1 MELKVCQIIFG
12 NLYCQG
18 RPIKQI
24 NETALDRTENGET
37 DMATFTIEESNS
49 FKSRRSGKTIEASTL
64 AQAKRIASR
73 NQAFYGTVLH
83 IYCNDVLLAH
93 KTPYCGGMA
102 GRWHNH

>member
-1 MELKVCQIIFG
+1 
-12 NLYCQG
+12 
-18 RPIKQI
+18 
-24 NETALDRTENGET
+24 
-37 DMATFTIEESNS
+37 MATFTIEESNS